1 MYPALFRLLRRLDP
15 EFTHHAGVAVL
26 KAFGLPGIR
35 QLLQS
40 RNIEDPR
47 LPRRVMGLDF
57 AHPFGLAAGFDKDAE
72 VIAGLGA
79 VGFGHVEVGTVTPR
93 PQPGNPSPRLFRLP
107 ADQALINRMGFNN
120 HGVEAMLENLHR
132 ARAKTRRPV
141 IGVNI
146 GKNRDTPLEHA
157 EDDYGMLAE
166 KLAPVADYLV
176 VNVSS
181 PNTPGLRALQDPA
194 VLDNLLGVVQH
205 EADDT
210 PVLVKVSPDSPDE
223 EIADIAGLVT
233 KRGLAG
239 LVATNTTVTREGLS
253 TSAAR
258 INAMGD
264 GGLSG
269 APLAARS
276 EQVLTVARKALGEGP
291 CLISVGG
298 VSTGAQMFSRLNAGA
313 DLVQAYTSFVYRGPF
328 VARHIIRELL
338 EQMG

>member
-1 MYPALFRLLRRLDP
+1 M
-15 EFTHHAGVAVL
+15 
-26 KAFGLPGIR
+26 
-35 QLLQS
+35 
-40 RNIEDPR
+40 
-47 LPRRVMGLDF
+47 
-57 AHPFGLAAGFDKDAE
+57 
-72 VIAGLGA
+72 
-79 VGFGHVEVGTVTPR
+79 
-93 PQPGNPSPRLFRLP
+93 
-107 ADQALINRMGFNN
+107 
-120 HGVEAMLENLHR
+120 
-132 ARAKTRRPV
+132 
-141 IGVNI
+141 
-146 GKNRDTPLEHA
+146 EHA
-157 EDDYGMLAE
+157 EDDYSILAE

-176 VNVSS
+176 INVSS
-181 PNTPGLRALQDPA
+181 PTAIAGQVFKAALLPMN
-194 VLDNLLGVVQH
+194 VLGVVQQ
-205 EADDT
+205 EAGDT

-233 KRGLAG
+233 QRGLAG